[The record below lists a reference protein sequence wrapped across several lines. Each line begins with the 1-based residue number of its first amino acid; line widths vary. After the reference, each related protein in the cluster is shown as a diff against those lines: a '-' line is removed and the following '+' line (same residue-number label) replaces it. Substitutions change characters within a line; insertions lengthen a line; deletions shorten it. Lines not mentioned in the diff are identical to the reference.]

1 MTAHPHN
8 KTLKNY
14 SNAQSRCR
22 CMDLESHPRIWL
34 FKAYYYKPRQRRLL
48 SSQGLF
54 PIHPEAWVQATAWE
68 RLAGASGVGFLR
80 TAHWLHTATNMPSRN
95 KHELPSNL
103 QQLQNKVDSL
113 ACTQEYL
120 QQNVHY
126 KSNVEIFKLQPNTPR
141 KELAKLVTFMA

>member
-1 MTAHPHN
+1 MHRVDADAWTWKAIHEYDF
-8 KTLKNY
+8 LKHITINQD
-14 SNAQSRCR
+14 SAACWAPKG
-22 CMDLESHPRIWL
+22 C
-34 FKAYYYKPRQRRLL
+34 
-48 SSQGLF
+48 F

-68 RLAGASGVGFLR
+68 RLAGTSGVGFLR

>member
-1 MTAHPHN
+1 MNRVDADAWTWKAIHEYDF
-8 KTLKNY
+8 LKLITINQD
-14 SNAQSRCR
+14 SATCWAPKG
-22 CMDLESHPRIWL
+22 C
-34 FKAYYYKPRQRRLL
+34 
-48 SSQGLF
+48 F
-54 PIHPEAWVQATAWE
+54 PIHPEAWAQTTAWE

>member
-1 MTAHPHN
+1 MNRVDADAWTWKAIHEYDF
-8 KTLKNY
+8 LKHITINQD
-14 SNAQSRCR
+14 NATCWAPKG
-22 CMDLESHPRIWL
+22 C
-34 FKAYYYKPRQRRLL
+34 
-48 SSQGLF
+48 F
-54 PIHPEAWVQATAWE
+54 PIHREAWVQATDWE

-80 TAHWLHTATNMPSRN
+80 TAHWLHTATDMPSRN